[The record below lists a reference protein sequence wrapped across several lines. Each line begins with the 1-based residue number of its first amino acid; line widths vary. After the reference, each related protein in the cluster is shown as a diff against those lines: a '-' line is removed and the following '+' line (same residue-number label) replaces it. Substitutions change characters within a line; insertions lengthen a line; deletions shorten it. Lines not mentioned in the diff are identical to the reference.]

1 MICRRNYKTNKGY
14 SVLWFSST
22 GVDEL
27 GHAKFYGVNS
37 NLRYINIINKK
48 LYNPLMLG
56 TPEITTKSII
66 KKGSYVFKENPELK
80 DISHIGF
87 DVNIEGST
95 LTANNEYGDISN
107 YNNLTVSEDYIYLSI
122 VNISGSISYDGT
134 SWIYYIGSN
143 EYTVT
148 DTTRLRTIYVKEDIE
163 VPIQLKSWWDNNTT
177 LGEEPQYDVGYVDGD
192 NIYIWCTL
200 LGELNYHNIN
210 DVQANL
216 IENGYAVTIV
226 EKNENL
232 PKYITESKNYV
243 GEQQG
248 VVDSLIQ
255 RLSVIKGE
263 LWYNPTYGLPL
274 VDKIRSKGLMDAAV
288 ADIIYNQPD
297 VELINSFTSDIGKS
311 HIYSFDFSVITI
323 YTPDSVRARLEV
335 GS

>member
-1 MICRRNYKTNKGY
+1 MICRRNYKTDKGY

-27 GHAKFYGVNS
+27 GHAKFYGVNDK
-37 NLRYINIINKK
+37 LRYINIINKK

-56 TPEITTKSII
+56 TPEITNKSII
-66 KKGSYVFKENPELK
+66 KKGSYVFKENPELEA
-80 DISHIGF
+80 ISHEGF
-87 DVNIEGST
+87 DINIKGST
-95 LTANNEYGDISN
+95 LIANDEYGDTSN
-107 YNNLTVSEDYIYLSI
+107 YNILTVSENYIALTIRNTSG
-122 VNISGSISYDGT
+122 NITYDGT
-134 SWIYYIGSN
+134 SWIYYIDSN
-143 EYTVT
+143 EYTSI
-148 DTTRLRTIYVKEDIE
+148 DTLRLRTIYVEEDTE
-163 VPIQLKSWWDNNTT
+163 VSSTLKSWWDNNTT
-177 LGEEPQYDVGYVDGD
+177 LGEGPQYDVGYVDGD
-192 NIYIWCTL
+192 DVYIWCML

-210 DVQANL
+210 DVQKNL
-216 IENGYAVTIV
+216 IENGYSVTIV
-226 EKNENL
+226 EKSEDL
-232 PKYITESKNYV
+232 PSYITESKNYV

-263 LWYNPTYGLPL
+263 LWYNPNYGLPL

-288 ADIIYNQPD
+288 AEIIYNQPD

>member
-1 MICRRNYKTNKGY
+1 MICRRNYKTDKGY

-27 GHAKFYGVNS
+27 GHAKFYGVDS
-37 NLRYINIINKK
+37 NLRYINIINKQD
-48 LYNPLMLG
+48 YATRPA
-56 TPEITTKSII
+56 
-66 KKGSYVFKENPELK
+66 
-80 DISHIGF
+80 IG
-87 DVNIEGST
+87 
-95 LTANNEYGDISN
+95 
-107 YNNLTVSEDYIYLSI
+107 
-122 VNISGSISYDGT
+122 
-134 SWIYYIGSN
+134 
-143 EYTVT
+143 
-148 DTTRLRTIYVKEDIE
+148 K
-163 VPIQLKSWWDNNTT
+163 
-177 LGEEPQYDVGYVDGD
+177 YDVGYVDGN

-216 IENGYAVTIV
+216 IENGYTVTIV

-311 HIYSFDFSVITI
+311 YIYSFDFSVITI